1 MLTLTRKTDYALIAL
16 THLSQNKETCTSARE
31 IASLY
36 GLPLPLLMNV
46 LKLLGQQGLAKS
58 ARGPKG
64 GYQLALPPGQITLHD
79 IILAV
84 EGPIQLVQCI
94 GHESGTPSPGPSDR
108 ARRHSADDQAG
119 LGNGFHEVSVAHTG
133 SASPESRATPTDED
147 SCDCLEDRDDGSIPV
162 ETKYAE
168 PNGTAGCELMCTCPV
183 RHPIHRIQSKLVE
196 FVQSVTLADVAE
208 GNGFCQSEDAARTAI
223 TS

>member
-16 THLSQNKETCTSARE
+16 THLSQNKESCTSARE
-31 IASLY
+31 IATLY

-58 ARGPKG
+58 SRGPKG
-64 GYQLALPPGQITLHD
+64 GYQLARSPNEITLHD

-94 GHESGTPSPGPSDR
+94 GHDVSHLEDAEGGDCLDDDLAALSD
-108 ARRHSADDQAG
+108 DV
-119 LGNGFHEVSVAHTG
+119 EVSGGALHSSEACGRTNGRSAH
-133 SASPESRATPTDED
+133 ASTALESTRPEVNQ
-147 SCDCLEDRDDGSIPV
+147 G
-162 ETKYAE
+162 ET
-168 PNGTAGCELMCTCPV
+168 NGASGCELMCTCPV

-196 FVQSVTLADVAE
+196 FVRSVTLADVAE
-208 GNGFCQSEDAARTAI
+208 GNGCCQPEDSNQAM